1 MLTWSGQYRLP
12 IPLTPWESLLIIDRC
27 TWAPNSRST
36 IDRHSVWTTSKGKP
50 LTMRGARLGF
60 EGGLGGTASTA
71 AFRAGEFPTPTI
83 AEDGRRRGH
92 RRLSSETWPED
103 REQRPLIGAFT
114 RHVCVHVCVC
124 LRVHECACVCTCVRA
139 WACMCVCV
147 HVCVCVCVCI
157 CVYECACTCFLTWA
171 LGGETTA
178 QPPHDSCPGP
188 ASSGV
193 ASCGPRRATVTCTLQ
208 LFWSFLWQDIT
219 EVCRRCSWNSL
230 SLKDHDPGSK
240 QMGLQSKSP
249 GGRVHSSMA
258 SPAPPHSLP
267 FPRGTERPGDHTPI
281 YCPYKS
287 PAELFP
293 MW

>member
-71 AFRAGEFPTPTI
+71 AFRAGEFPAPTI

-124 LRVHECACVCTCVRA
+124 LRVHECACVCTCVHA
-139 WACMCVCV
+139 WACMCICV
-147 HVCVCVCVCI
+147 HVCVCVCAY
-157 CVYECACTCFLTWA
+157 VYMSVHAHAFLHEPLEGKPQHNQLMTHA
-171 LGGETTA
+171 LVQPLVVWPLVVLGEPLLHA
-178 QPPHDSCPGP
+178 HFS
-188 ASSGV
+188 SSGV
-193 ASCGPRRATVTCTLQ
+193 FYDR
-208 LFWSFLWQDIT
+208 I
-219 EVCRRCSWNSL
+219 SL
-230 SLKDHDPGSK
+230 RFADDA
-240 QMGLQSKSP
+240 
-249 GGRVHSSMA
+249 V
-258 SPAPPHSLP
+258 
-267 FPRGTERPGDHTPI
+267 GTH
-281 YCPYKS
+281 CP
-287 PAELFP
+287 
-293 MW
+293 